1 MSGQDFDQRTENF
14 LTWFK
19 SLPGATFS
27 DSIQIQDLRGRGAGR
42 GIVAVKDIEPDTT
55 LFTIPRL
62 GIINAE
68 TSNLS
73 KELPSIF
80 SQGDDGVDID
90 EESENS
96 SLDSWSS
103 LILIMIYEH
112 LRGPASPWQPYLSV
126 LPTEF
131 ETPMFWSERE
141 LDELQASATRSKIG
155 KASAEEMFR
164 TQLLPI
170 IRGNPGVFLLS
181 PTLTDEDLVNMAHRM
196 GSTIMAYAF
205 DLENDDDKEDDAS
218 DGWVEDRDGKSM
230 MGMVPMA
237 DILNA
242 DAEFNAHVNHEE
254 ETLTVTAL
262 RPIKAGEE
270 ILNYYGPHPNSE
282 LLRRYGYVTSKHTR
296 YDVVE
301 IPWEIVENAL
311 AQHLGLSKDALNK
324 VRAKLDDDEFED
336 VFVLERES
344 GEPSSDGTFSTPAVL
359 IGMPEDLQRQ
369 LKSFLKVVSKLEPNS
384 VPDKRK
390 RDEIH
395 HAILAQTIQTLQAR
409 YPTGITEDEL
419 LLRADGLPPRRR
431 SAIVVRLGEKRL
443 LDEARNMLSSSS
455 DMDITPDDAGPSKRT
470 KTSV

>member
-1 MSGQDFDQRTENF
+1 MHLETSAHDD
-14 LTWFK
+14 
-19 SLPGATFS
+19 A
-27 DSIQIQDLRGRGAGR
+27 
-42 GIVAVKDIEPDTT
+42 VAVKDIEPDTT

-242 DAEFNAHVNHEE
+242 DAEFNVRVTSRNPSKLTD
-254 ETLTVTAL
+254 ETGACKPRRGNPDCYRFATNQGWRGNL
-262 RPIKAGEE
+262 
-270 ILNYYGPHPNSE
+270 E
-282 LLRRYGYVTSKHTR
+282 LLRTS
-296 YDVVE
+296 
-301 IPWEIVENAL
+301 
-311 AQHLGLSKDALNK
+311 S
-324 VRAKLDDDEFED
+324 
-336 VFVLERES
+336 
-344 GEPSSDGTFSTPAVL
+344 
-359 IGMPEDLQRQ
+359 
-369 LKSFLKVVSKLEPNS
+369 
-384 VPDKRK
+384 
-390 RDEIH
+390 
-395 HAILAQTIQTLQAR
+395 
-409 YPTGITEDEL
+409 EL
-419 LLRADGLPPRRR
+419 
-431 SAIVVRLGEKRL
+431 
-443 LDEARNMLSSSS
+443 
-455 DMDITPDDAGPSKRT
+455 
-470 KTSV
+470 